1 MLGSKLKIRTINRRE
16 IEQVKNIDR
25 SEIVDKIYYLEAGQL
40 KLKNEFYNI
49 RSWQV
54 SDLEKNIEHLYK
66 IYDKGGY
73 LVGCFDSNKLV
84 GVAALDSEFI
94 GNNRD
99 YLQLYFLH
107 VDSKYRRTR
116 IGSKL
121 LKKVANH
128 AKKLMAKKLYISA
141 TPSQNT
147 IDFYINIGCQ
157 LVSELNPD
165 LYQLEPN
172 DIHLELSLSD

>member
-1 MLGSKLKIRTINRRE
+1 MKIRTIRRSE
-16 IEQVKNIDR
+16 IEKIKNIDR
-25 SEIVDKIYYLEAGQL
+25 GEIVDKVFYFDGDQL
-40 KLKNEFYNI
+40 KLKNEFYDI
-49 RSWQV
+49 KSWEV
-54 SDLEKNIEHLYK
+54 SELERNIEHLYK
-66 IYDKGGY
+66 IFDKGGF
-73 LVGCFDSNKLV
+73 LVGYFGGDKLV
-84 GVAALDSEFI
+84 GVAALDSELI
-94 GNNRD
+94 GKNRD

-107 VDSKYRRTR
+107 VDSKYRRTG
-116 IGSKL
+116 IGKKL
-121 LKKVANH
+121 LRKVANR

-147 IDFYINIGCQ
+147 IDFYLNIGCQ

>member
-1 MLGSKLKIRTINRRE
+1 
-16 IEQVKNIDR
+16 V
-25 SEIVDKIYYLEAGQL
+25 
-40 KLKNEFYNI
+40 
-49 RSWQV
+49 
-54 SDLEKNIEHLYK
+54 
-66 IYDKGGY
+66 GY
-73 LVGCFDSNKLV
+73 FERDKLV

-94 GNNRD
+94 GENRD

-107 VDSKYRRTR
+107 VDSKYRGAG
-116 IGSKL
+116 IGNKL
-121 LKKVANH
+121 LTKVIIR

-157 LVSELNPD
+157 LVSEPNPI
-165 LYQLEPN
+165 LYQLEPR

>member
-1 MLGSKLKIRTINRRE
+1 MKIRTIRRSE

-25 SEIVDKIYYLEAGQL
+25 SEIVNKIYYFDGGQL
-40 KLKNEFYNI
+40 KLKNEFYEI
-49 RSWQV
+49 KSWEF
-54 SDLEKNIEHLYK
+54 SELERNIEHLYK
-66 IYDKGGY
+66 IYDNCGY
-73 LVGCFDSNKLV
+73 LVGCFDGNKLV
-84 GVAALDSEFI
+84 GVGALDSEFI
-94 GNNRD
+94 GKNRD

-107 VDSKYRRTR
+107 VDSKYRRTG
-116 IGSKL
+116 IGKKL

-128 AKKLMAKKLYISA
+128 AKKLTAKKLYISA

-165 LYQLEPN
+165 LYQLEPK

>member
-1 MLGSKLKIRTINRRE
+1 M
-16 IEQVKNIDR
+16 
-25 SEIVDKIYYLEAGQL
+25 
-40 KLKNEFYNI
+40 
-49 RSWQV
+49 
-54 SDLEKNIEHLYK
+54 
-66 IYDKGGY
+66 
-73 LVGCFDSNKLV
+73 VGCFDSNKLV

-147 IDFYINIGCQ
+147 INFYINIGCQ

>member
-1 MLGSKLKIRTINRRE
+1 LKIRTIRRSE
-16 IEQVKNIDR
+16 IEKIKNIDR
-25 SEIVDKIYYLEAGQL
+25 REIVDKIYYLDGGQL

-49 RSWQV
+49 KSWEV
-54 SDLEKNIEHLYK
+54 SELERNIEHLYK
-66 IYDKGGY
+66 IYDKHGY
-73 LVGCFDSNKLV
+73 LVGYFERDKLV

-94 GNNRD
+94 GENRD

-107 VDSKYRRTR
+107 VDSKYRGAG
-116 IGSKL
+116 IGNKL
-121 LKKVANH
+121 LKKVIIR

-157 LVSELNPD
+157 LVSEPNPA
-165 LYQLEPN
+165 LYQLEPR